1 LVLNW
6 RAGGGAMPRPVPWR
20 AWLRRAWLP
29 CRTVDESGR
38 GTNQGAAHFPWCDQ
52 PAETGDE
59 RSAWLSLIGAGQRP
73 QMAEMNKFAII
84 AALVFTASPA
94 AAQSATPNG
103 QVQSSTQSGATV
115 STQTPA
121 TGVFC
126 IEEMTAT
133 FCNVVTG
140 PNTGGYGARSGSGST
155 GSTGSIGLTGGS
167 TGGLSTGQGGSAS
180 SIPSCPAEPP
190 FNELCN

>member
-1 LVLNW
+1 MCAVPRLARLVL
-6 RAGGGAMPRPVPWR
+6 
-20 AWLRRAWLP
+20 
-29 CRTVDESGR
+29 D
-38 GTNQGAAHFPWCDQ
+38 
-52 PAETGDE
+52 
-59 RSAWLSLIGAGQRP
+59 QRP
-73 QMAEMNKFAII
+73 QTAEMDKFAII

-94 AAQSATPNG
+94 GAQSATPNG
-103 QVQSSTQSGATV
+103 PAQSSTQTGATEP
-115 STQTPA
+115 TQAPT

-126 IEEMTAT
+126 IEEMTAI

-155 GSTGSIGLTGGS
+155 GLTGSTGGS
-167 TGGLSTGQGGSAS
+167 TSGLSTGPGGSAS

>member
-1 LVLNW
+1 LVQ
-6 RAGGGAMPRPVPWR
+6 
-20 AWLRRAWLP
+20 
-29 CRTVDESGR
+29 E
-38 GTNQGAAHFPWCDQ
+38 
-52 PAETGDE
+52 
-59 RSAWLSLIGAGQRP
+59 QRP
-73 QMAEMNKFAII
+73 QTADMNKFAII

-94 AAQSATPNG
+94 AAQSATPNV
-103 QVQSSTQSGATV
+103 QAQSSTQSGATE
-115 STQTPA
+115 SAQAPI

-155 GSTGSIGLTGGS
+155 GSTGSTGGS
-167 TGGLSTGQGGSAS
+167 TSGLSTGPGGGTS